1 MICIRDI
8 IVCLHF
14 TRCIGYVGGVCVPTL
29 QYAVSESKYYMY
41 MTNSDDVQILDYIC
55 WQKCVMRPEEFSNV
69 WHECSESK
77 DYGIPIAACL
87 CVSAFSWIRL
97 LRSGSGTMQRRS
109 ALKEFPFDLESTLL
123 PQTHIFTVWMNLN
136 FCVCTLLNT
145 LAGSF
150 FPCVVLSLNECTHI
164 HGNEQ
169 CEYWGLS
176 PLRDAGDMSAN
187 IVPKDLIRKSA
198 WQTINTFDVRRMR
211 ALNAERMW
219 RDRRK
224 VGLFVQ
230 RLWFTFGA
238 KRKYWLVNAELSEQ
252 LHYKCIFRIKLFEYC
267 VQFCFASHRTSQL

>member
-150 FPCVVLSLNECTHI
+150 LTCVVLSKRVHTHTRKRTVWVLRLI
-164 HGNEQ
+164 AALGCWRHVS
-169 CEYWGLS
+169 EY
-176 PLRDAGDMSAN
+176 R
-187 IVPKDLIRKSA
+187 
-198 WQTINTFDVRRMR
+198 
-211 ALNAERMW
+211 
-219 RDRRK
+219 
-224 VGLFVQ
+224 
-230 RLWFTFGA
+230 A
-238 KRKYWLVNAELSEQ
+238 KRFDTK
-252 LHYKCIFRIKLFEYC
+252 KCLANDKHIRRTPYACIKC
-267 VQFCFASHRTSQL
+267 RANVTRPP